1 MSQDVT
7 DMVWEAVGIR
17 SGAKLVLLRLAGY
30 ADDDGG
36 SVFPSVGALCAATG
50 LTAPSVRAAMA
61 ELQAESLL
69 VLVALEDP
77 KTHRPREY
85 RIALDRLATLR
96 ATPRTPANFLP
107 PPPQETFPHPRKD
120 FTPSPQEICGGI
132 GNVVAFPP
140 QNSYPLPANF
150 LPPPPQET
158 FPHPPKEFA
167 PSPQETCP
175 IPANSLPHP
184 RKILAADIAL
194 KEKAL
199 SAKLEVTGEEGGIVS
214 VSAIIAAFDEARVA
228 AFGETSRRRKPAA
241 TDEAVAAALI
251 DQGVSLELCEGAF
264 LEAQARRAKKKL
276 SPIDSLSYF
285 SNRIKEL
292 VLANA
297 APFPQVAVG
306 ENGVTLSAGRAAK
319 REPTFGRS
327 SPATRNI
334 WRFRLIGWRDSRA
347 WMGGWGERPGEPD
360 CEAPADLIAEI
371 LPQPELL

>member
-96 ATPRTPANFLP
+96 ATPRT
-107 PPPQETFPHPRKD
+107 
-120 FTPSPQEICGGI
+120 
-132 GNVVAFPP
+132 
-140 QNSYPLPANF
+140 PANF